1 MLAYQFY
8 CMGED
13 GKDDLIAILP
23 ERRRNPERITDRSIL
38 NWATE
43 VIGNGCNGQSIYFVE
58 VNHTAMESRPSSRWI
73 GALDWTEGTSTPPH
87 LPPLSTCNQV
97 SDE

>member
-1 MLAYQFY
+1 
-8 CMGED
+8 MGED

-43 VIGNGCNGQSIYFVE
+43 VIGNSCNWQSLYFVE
-58 VNHTAMESRPSSRWI
+58 VNHRAMESR
-73 GALDWTEGTSTPPH
+73 
-87 LPPLSTCNQV
+87 N
-97 SDE
+97 

>member
-8 CMGED
+8 CMGEN

-23 ERRRNPERITDRSIL
+23 ERRRTPERISDRSIL

-58 VNHTAMESRPSSRWI
+58 INHGAMESR
-73 GALDWTEGTSTPPH
+73 G
-87 LPPLSTCNQV
+87 
-97 SDE
+97 